1 MTGSKWAIT
10 TQERDFG
17 DPMGCSPNGSVSF
30 RGQEHT
36 GNQAGSKEDLI
47 TPVHKPSCQVLH
59 DPAIPR
65 LPNGME

>member
-1 MTGSKWAIT
+1 
-10 TQERDFG
+10 
-17 DPMGCSPNGSVSF
+17 MGCSPNGSVSF

-59 DPAIPR
+59 DPTIPR